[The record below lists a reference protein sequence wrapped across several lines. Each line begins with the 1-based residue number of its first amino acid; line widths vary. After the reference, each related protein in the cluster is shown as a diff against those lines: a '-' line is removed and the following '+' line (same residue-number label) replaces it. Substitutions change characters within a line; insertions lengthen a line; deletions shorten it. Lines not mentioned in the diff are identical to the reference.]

1 MWSSAVVAQLLKVS
15 GVFCLEMPFHT
26 PQLQKVAIRFA
37 AAFLQYS
44 ISSNLPAYFHLTSL
58 INKVFQATEL

>member
-1 MWSSAVVAQLLKVS
+1 MWSSAVVAQFLKVS

-37 AAFLQYS
+37 EAFL
-44 ISSNLPAYFHLTSL
+44 
-58 INKVFQATEL
+58 